1 MPEDQVIARIR
12 EARHQI
18 SEECG
23 HDARRLVDYYKEL
36 QKRHKDRIW
45 REDERKESTD
55 LVKA

>member
-1 MPEDQVIARIR
+1 MQEDQVIARIR